1 MDNGGSLMLRE
12 VVNQHSA
19 RYSAALLDELT
30 ARVDSALGEARLQ
43 SAREAVEQE
52 RIRSAAEI
60 DIARESAARETR
72 LAVVES
78 FNQTLR
84 RIRQAASQAAVLD
97 IVLESTAGKAVVLEV
112 ENGHARSRAMRG
124 GESGE
129 FSFSLATA
137 PAVAGVCDSHDPQ
150 VALASENELSPELA
164 AALDADGAQSFRTAD
179 GGSTASGKVDGTARK
194 AYLFP
199 VVARQEV
206 VAVVVV
212 SGEPASAALV
222 PSAMEML
229 SEAAGLKIEA
239 LRAEASMANLTAD
252 RVADSVLKPW
262 PNPELVQIA
271 GPTGPE
277 TTGAGSTAW
286 SDLSPEDQKLHLQ
299 AQRVARVK
307 VAEMRLYHPDELR
320 KGVFESNIY
329 GALISQI
336 DRARADFLQMF
347 LAKSPTMVDYLHLEI
362 LRSLAHEDDRLLG
375 EEYPGPMV

>member
-1 MDNGGSLMLRE
+1 MDNGGSAMLRE
-12 VVNQHSA
+12 VVDQHSA
-19 RYSAALLDELT
+19 RHSAALLDELT

-43 SAREAVEQE
+43 AAREAAEQE
-52 RIRSAAEI
+52 RARSAAEI
-60 DIARESAARETR
+60 EIARESAARDTR

-84 RIRQAASQAAVLD
+84 RIRQAATQDAVLD

-112 ENGHARSRAMRG
+112 ENGQAKSRAIRG
-124 GESGE
+124 GEGGE
-129 FSFSLATA
+129 FTFSLESA
-137 PAVAGVCDSHDPQ
+137 PAVAGVCDSHDPH
-150 VALASENELSPELA
+150 VALASESELSPELA
-164 AALDADGAQSFRTAD
+164 IALGADGASAKPD
-179 GGSTASGKVDGTARK
+179 ASARK

-199 VVARQEV
+199 VVARHEV
-206 VAVVVV
+206 VAVLVV

-239 LRAEASMANLTAD
+239 LKAESAVAFERATNRE
-252 RVADSVLKPW
+252 LKPL
-262 PNPELVQIA
+262 PSPELVHIA
-271 GPTGPE
+271 TPSVPE
-277 TTGAGSTAW
+277 TSGAVSTAW
-286 SDLSPEDQKLHLQ
+286 TDLSSDDQKLHLQ

-329 GALISQI
+329 GALGSQI
-336 DRARADFLQMF
+336 DRARADFLQTF
-347 LAKSPTMVDYLHLEI
+347 LSKSPTMVDYLHLEI

>member
-12 VVNQHSA
+12 VVEQHHA

-30 ARVDSALGEARLQ
+30 ARVDSALAEARLQ
-43 SAREAVEQE
+43 AARESAEQE
-52 RIRSAAEI
+52 RLKSATEI
-60 DIARESAARETR
+60 QIARESAARDTR

-84 RIRQAASQAAVLD
+84 RIRQATTEDAVLD
-97 IVLESTAGKAVVLEV
+97 IVLENTAGEAVVLEV
-112 ENGHARSRAMRG
+112 ENGQARSRPMRG
-124 GESGE
+124 GAGGFTFGLE
-129 FSFSLATA
+129 TA
-137 PAVAGVCDSHDPQ
+137 PAVAGVCESQEPQ
-150 VALASENELSPELA
+150 VALASESELSPELA
-164 AALDADGAQSFRTAD
+164 AALGSDDASVKAD
-179 GGSTASGKVDGTARK
+179 ASVRK

-199 VVARQEV
+199 VVARHEV

-212 SGEPASAALV
+212 SGEPTPASLV

-239 LRAEASMANLTAD
+239 LKAESSAAAAMDT
-252 RVADSVLKPW
+252 VLKPL
-262 PNPELVQIA
+262 PSPELVQIA
-271 GPTGPE
+271 PPSVPE
-277 TTGAGSTAW
+277 TTGVAAPAW
-286 SDLSPEDQKLHLQ
+286 ADLSPEDQKLHLQ

-307 VAEMRLYHPDELR
+307 VAEIRLYHPDELR

-329 GALISQI
+329 GALGSLI
-336 DRARADFLQMF
+336 DQARADFLQTF
-347 LAKSPTMVDYLHLEI
+347 LSKSPTMVDYLHLEI